1 MSNATLAF
9 AFPTPPEPLV
19 LSAARVLAA
28 RIAAD
33 EVISRST
40 LNGVMHE
47 HFGGSDAG
55 GRWSVRDAHAALEL
69 AQVLVVQGSPA
80 LTNST
85 SPDLAARAFARLEA
99 LVPSQTTRSDEQ
111 IEWQQ
116 FATPPRIAWLAA
128 RACSISAGEL
138 LLEPSAGTA
147 MLAVW
152 AAKSGAHLALNEI
165 SPLRRDC
172 LGALF
177 PAARVTGHDGE
188 LIDELLDPLLVPS
201 AVMMNPPYSHGI
213 ERGHDGRTG
222 ARHLRSAWK
231 RLASGGRLVAAMPEW
246 FDLPRF
252 LAGITGPVAPRL
264 NAAIE
269 RGFVKQGTSIT
280 TRLLILDKVSP
291 DADPQVLRINN
302 FLELADLVDALPER
316 GIGSPEP
323 VRIAPRPVLPLR
335 LLPTTSRLV
344 PLART
349 AAATAPSVI
358 ELAYTPLEN
367 PAPIAEQVGHYLPY
381 RPSRIAIPGAC
392 QHPTPLVESVAM
404 GSITAPVPRAAPQL
418 PSDLIAKGLLS
429 AAQAETLIYA
439 ASAHLRDLSGR
450 YEPEDKGC
458 ALKASGEGNCYR
470 MGYFLGDGTGAG
482 KGRQVASVML
492 DRWVRGER
500 RHVWISKNEALL
512 EDARRDWT
520 ALGGLPI
527 DIQPL
532 GQWKLGVP
540 IGMREGILFVT
551 YPTLRSGRSDAT
563 RLDQILDWA
572 GEDFEGVIVFDEA
585 HAMANAA
592 GGEGSRGKVKGSEQG
607 IAGVRLQN
615 LLPRAR
621 VLYASATGASDVNNL
636 AYATRLGLW
645 GPETAFASREA
656 FVTDIRDGGIA
667 AMELV
672 ARDLK
677 SLGLYTARA
686 LSFAGVEYE
695 ILEHCL
701 TTDQIAVYDAYAQAW
716 AIIHANLREALE
728 ATRIVDEDSGQTLNS
743 GAKAAA
749 LSVFEGTK
757 QRFFAQLLLSMKL
770 PSLLPAID
778 TALTGGNAVVV
789 QLVSTAEAMLNRRL
803 AELTDTERET
813 LEIDLS
819 PREYVIDYLTKSFP
833 VRLMAVFT
841 DENGNPRSE
850 PMIDEQ
856 GTPVRCH
863 SALAA
868 RDRMIEQLCALPP
881 IATALDAIIE
891 RFGIDQVAE
900 VTGRSRRLIVGSDG
914 RQKLQ
919 SRSPRAN
926 VAETQ
931 AFMDGTKQVLVF
943 SDAGGTGRSYH
954 ADLTAK
960 NQARR
965 VHFLLEPG
973 WRADAAIQGLG
984 RTNRTNQSSAPLF
997 RPVTTDVRGERR
1009 FISTIARRL
1018 DSLGAL
1024 TRGQRQTGGQN
1035 LFDPADNLESSY
1047 AKEALHRWFGLLY
1060 TGKLEAVTYE
1070 RFEELTG
1077 LRIEGPDGSMVDD
1090 LPSIQRWL
1098 NRLLALPIALQNA
1111 IFDEFLG
1118 LVEARID
1125 AARQAGSLDLGVET
1139 IAVEYFEVLSDT
1151 LLRTDALSG
1160 ATTHLLEIEIAR
1172 ALRPL
1177 LLARLEEL
1185 HGLTGERQRMMRNSR
1200 SGRIGLLVPA
1210 RSLLADDGARIARF
1224 ELVRPLKRGYLT
1236 ADQLGESSWEPTD
1249 AAEFRRLWQ
1258 VEVGEAA
1265 ASHKRERLHLATGLL
1280 LPVWDKLP
1288 SDYVRVSRISA
1299 RDGRSLLGREV
1310 PLHCV
1315 PELCHALGLGHEH
1328 AFSAEQVVEAV
1339 LAVGRPMEV
1348 KGPEALTL
1356 KRSLVNGTQRL
1367 ELAGWSAARLD
1378 WYKAQGCFTEIIRY
1392 QTRLFVPLDG
1402 ASSVL
1407 AQISESSR

>member
-1 MSNATLAF
+1 MSHASPAF
-9 AFPTPPEPLV
+9 AFHVPAEPLV
-19 LSAARVLAA
+19 LTAGRDLAA
-28 RIAAD
+28 RLAARQI
-33 EVISRST
+33 VSRT
-40 LNGVMHE
+40 VLNTVMAE
-47 HFGGSDAG
+47 HFRGSDAA
-55 GRWSVRDAHAALEL
+55 GRWTVRDAHAALEL
-69 AQVLVVQGSPA
+69 AQVLLLQGAAS
-80 LTNST
+80 LTGDM
-85 SPDLAARAFARLEA
+85 PIDLAGRAFDRLEA
-99 LVPSQTTRSDEQ
+99 QLPSHANRSDEQ

-116 FATPPRIAWLAA
+116 FATPPRLAWITA
-128 RACSISAGEL
+128 RACALSADDL
-138 LLEPSAGTA
+138 VLEPSAGTG

-152 AAKSGAHLALNEI
+152 AAKAGARLVLNEI
-165 SPLRRDC
+165 SPLRRQC
-172 LGALF
+172 LQAMF
-177 PAARVTGHDGE
+177 PAAPVTGHDGE
-188 LIDELLDPLLVPS
+188 LIDELLGADVAPS
-201 AVMMNPPYSHGI
+201 VVLMNPPYSHGI

-231 RLASGGRLVAAMPEW
+231 RLISGGRLVAVMPEW

-252 LAGITGPVAPRL
+252 LNGLTGPVALRL

-269 RGFVKQGTSIT
+269 RAFVKQGTSIT
-280 TRLLILDKVSP
+280 TRLLVLDKAEGGDSP
-291 DADPQVLRINN
+291 VIAKPTS
-302 FLELADLVDALPER
+302 FAELCFLVDTLPER
-316 GIGSPEP
+316 GLPLDEP
-323 VRIAPRPVLPLR
+323 VVLAKAFTPLR
-335 LLPTTSRLV
+335 LVAAGRNPVPLV
-344 PLART
+344 PRQV
-349 AAATAPSVI
+349 AAAPTIQPLVYQA
-358 ELAYTPLEN
+358 LAA

-381 RPSRIAIPGAC
+381 RPSRIAIEGAAD
-392 QHPTPLVESVAM
+392 HPTPLVESVAM
-404 GSITAPVPRAAPQL
+404 GSITAPAPEAVPQL
-418 PSDLIAKGLLS
+418 PADLIAKGILS

-439 ASAHLRDLSGR
+439 ASAHARDLSGR
-450 YEPEDKGC
+450 YEHEDRGC
-458 ALKASGEGNCYR
+458 ALKTSAEGTAYR

-482 KGRQVASVML
+482 KGRQVAAVIL

-500 RHVWISKNEALL
+500 RHIWISKNEALL
-512 EDARRDWT
+512 EDARRDWS

-527 DIQPL
+527 DVQPL

-540 IGMREGILFVT
+540 VGMREGILFVT

-563 RLDQILDWA
+563 RLEQLLEWA
-572 GEDFEGVIVFDEA
+572 GDNFDGVIVFDEA

-607 IAGVRLQN
+607 VAGVRLQN

-645 GPETAFASREA
+645 GPETAFANREA
-656 FVTDIRDGGIA
+656 FVADIRDGGIA

-695 ILEHCL
+695 ILEHAL
-701 TTDQIAVYDAYAQAW
+701 TSEQIAVYDAYADAW
-716 AIIHANLREALE
+716 AIIHANLRDALE
-728 ATRIVDEDSGQTLNS
+728 ATRIIDQESGDTLNS

-749 LSVFEGTK
+749 LSIFEGTK

-770 PSLLPAID
+770 PSLLPAIEA
-778 TALTGGNAVVV
+778 ALAQGNAVVV
-789 QLVSTAEAMLNRRL
+789 QLVSTAEAMLGRRL
-803 AELTDTERET
+803 AELSDAEREM

-841 DENGNPRSE
+841 DENGKARSE
-850 PMIDEQ
+850 PMSDES
-856 GTPVRCH
+856 GAPVLCR

-881 IATALDAIIE
+881 IAIALDAIIE
-891 RFGIDQVAE
+891 RFGVEQVAE
-900 VTGRSRRLIVGSDG
+900 VTGRTRRLIVGRDG
-914 RQKLQ
+914 CQKLQ

-926 VAETQ
+926 IAETQ
-931 AFMDGTKQVLVF
+931 AFMDGSKRILVF

-954 ADLTAK
+954 ADLAAK

-984 RTNRTNQSSAPLF
+984 RTNRTNQASAPLF

-1047 AKEALHRWFGLLY
+1047 AKEALHRWFGLLF
-1060 TGKLEAVTYE
+1060 TGKLEAVTLA
-1070 RFEELTG
+1070 RFEDLTG
-1077 LRIEGPDGSMVDD
+1077 LSIEGPDGSMVED
-1090 LPSIQRWL
+1090 LPTIQRWL
-1098 NRLLALPIALQNA
+1098 NRILALPIALQNG

-1125 AARQAGSLDLGVET
+1125 AARQAGTLDLGVET
-1139 IAVEYFEVLSDT
+1139 IAVEYFEVISDT
-1151 LLRTDALSG
+1151 LLRTDATSG
-1160 ATTHLLEIEIAR
+1160 ATTHLLELEIAR
-1172 ALRPL
+1172 ALKPL
-1177 LLARLEEL
+1177 SLARLEEL
-1185 HGLTGERQRMMRNSR
+1185 YGLTGNHQQFLRNSR
-1200 SGRIGLLVPA
+1200 SGRVGLLVRA
-1210 RSLLADDGARIARF
+1210 RSLMADDGTRVSRF
-1224 ELVRPLKRGYLT
+1224 ELVRPLKRGHLT
-1236 ADQLGESSWEPTD
+1236 ADQLEESSWGPVD
-1249 AAEFRRLWQ
+1249 ADEFRRLWSQ
-1258 VEVGEAA
+1258 EVDEAA
-1265 ASHKRERLHLATGLL
+1265 SSHKRERLHLATGLL

-1288 SDYVRVSRISA
+1288 SDFVRVSRISA

-1315 PELCHALGLGHEH
+1315 PELCQALGLKSDQ
-1328 AFSAEQVVEAV
+1328 AFSAEQVAEAV
-1339 LAVGRPMEV
+1339 LASGRPMQIKARE
-1348 KGPEALTL
+1348 PLTL
-1356 KRSLVNGTQRL
+1356 KRSLVNGAQRL
-1367 ELAGWSAARLD
+1367 ELTGWSAARLD

-1392 QTRLFVPLDG
+1392 QTRLFVPTGGG
-1402 ASSVL
+1402 AAVL
-1407 AQISESSR
+1407 ARLSA